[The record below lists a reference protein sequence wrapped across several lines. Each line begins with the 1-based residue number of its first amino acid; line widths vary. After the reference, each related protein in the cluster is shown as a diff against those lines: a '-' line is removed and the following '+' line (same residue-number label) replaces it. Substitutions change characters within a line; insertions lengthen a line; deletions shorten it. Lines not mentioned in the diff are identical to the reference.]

1 MSNPNNPTNSTLNK
15 SILVIGS
22 INADLYVDVPRIPH
36 TGETIMGQDASMLPG
51 GKGANQAVAAARLG
65 ATTWFAGKL
74 GSDAY
79 APPLKMAL
87 ENAGVE
93 LELLDQIDGPSGQ
106 AIILLQPAG
115 ANAIITV
122 SGANQEWI
130 ELSDEVHDRLRT
142 VGAVLLQGEIPVAI
156 NLEAAHAARSAGVP
170 VFLDAGG
177 NGGEVLSSLL
187 PLVDILSPNE
197 HELSVLSGGMPVTTN
212 EEILAAAR
220 AVQAKGA
227 HTLLIKLGQRGAMLV
242 PEQGKPVMHSAFHVK
257 AIDTTG
263 AGDCFTAAYAVA
275 TVGGMPPQARLRFAC
290 AAAALSVMRKGA
302 IPSMP
307 SRDAVKRFL
316 MSNSHET
323 DLTAY
328 E

>member
-1 MSNPNNPTNSTLNK
+1 MNSPELNK

-22 INADLYVDVPRIPH
+22 INADLYVEVPRIPQP
-36 TGETIMGQDASMLPG
+36 GETLMGQDASMLPG

-65 ATTWFAGKL
+65 ANVWFAGKL

-79 APPLKMAL
+79 APPLQMAL
-87 ENAGVE
+87 ESAGVE
-93 LELLDQIDGPSGQ
+93 LDLLDQIDGPSGQ
-106 AIILLQPAG
+106 AIILLQPNG
-115 ANAIITV
+115 ANAIIV
-122 SGANQEWI
+122 VGGANQEWI
-130 ELSDEVHDRLRT
+130 ELSDAVHDRLRT
-142 VGAVLLQGEIPVAI
+142 VGAVLLQGEVPVAI
-156 NLEAAHAARSAGVP
+156 NLEAAHAARAAGVP

-177 NGGEVLSSLL
+177 NGGQVLSTLL
-187 PLVDILSPNE
+187 PLVDVLSPNE
-197 HELSVLSGGMPVTTN
+197 HELSVLSDGMPIHTN

-220 AVQAKGA
+220 AIQAKGA
-227 HTLLIKLGQRGAMLV
+227 HTLLIKLGHRGAMLV
-242 PEQGKPVMHSAFHVK
+242 PEQGKPLVHSAFQVK
-257 AIDTTG
+257 TVDTTG

-275 TVGGMPPQARLRFAC
+275 TVGGMQQQARLRFAC

-307 SRDAVKRFL
+307 NREAVKRFL
-316 MSNSHET
+316 MNNSNAT